1 MPSEKRFG
9 RLKKKLDYG
18 DNQVFHSFRRG
29 FATQVENAN
38 IPVHVSA
45 RLMGHEIP
53 GETFGN
59 YSDGLALKGLKEAI
73 EHVDWT

>member
-1 MPSEKRFG
+1 
-9 RLKKKLDYG
+9 
-18 DNQVFHSFRRG
+18 
-29 FATQVENAN
+29 
-38 IPVHVSA
+38 
-45 RLMGHEIP
+45 MGHEIP